1 MSNVQAAKTILIRT
15 AHNLTFMQLGGLIM
29 HKPIRLIIMRTTVLT
44 CVLLFSAGC
53 GSVNKDA
60 ASKLADQ
67 GALVAKTIGQSYQST
82 DQDIARYVE
91 GEFLLSGLKPGYSP
105 PSDAML
111 KSIDTVEEELRLRQQ
126 MLAGLGD
133 VYTSFGALCTYD
145 AKGEIEKSL
154 GNTVQ
159 AGNSLAALL
168 GGGAISDSAGKL
180 FAMAGGDV
188 AGQVQFARIKD
199 ASAKI
204 RSLLQGIVFLLQ
216 KTNEQAVVVAVR
228 EEITRGKL
236 KVAREFWTGD
246 FALADGILD
255 EQIQAYGLTP
265 NASALSYASQNPGLR
280 DGVSAV
286 LAWRQKQEEDSQVA
300 AYNAAI
306 QSLRTLINEHAKI
319 EAGEPVN
326 LVAIQSYMA
335 TVQQYVDLITAVKK
349 GK

>member
-1 MSNVQAAKTILIRT
+1 MSKSIQSI
-15 AHNLTFMQLGGLIM
+15 
-29 HKPIRLIIMRTTVLT
+29 VLQSAPLA
-44 CVLLFSAGC
+44 CALLFAVGC
-53 GSVNKDA
+53 TSVNKDA

-67 GALVAKTIGQSYQST
+67 GASVAKTIGQSYQST
-82 DQDIARYVE
+82 DQNIDRYVA

-105 PSDAML
+105 PSGAML
-111 KSIDTVEEELRLRQQ
+111 KSIDTVKEELLLRQQ
-126 MLAGLGD
+126 MLAGLGE

-145 AKGEIEKSL
+145 AKGEVEKSL

-159 AGNSLAALL
+159 AGNNLAALL

-180 FAMAGGDV
+180 FATAGGAV
-188 AGQVQFARIKD
+188 AGQVQSARIKD

-216 KTNEQAVVVAVR
+216 KTNEQAAVVAVR

-246 FALADGILD
+246 FALADGIID

-265 NASALSYASQNPGLR
+265 NASALSHASHNPGLR
-280 DGVSAV
+280 DGISAV
-286 LAWRQKQEEDSQVA
+286 LAWRQKQEGDSQVA

-326 LVAIQSYMA
+326 LVAIQGYTA